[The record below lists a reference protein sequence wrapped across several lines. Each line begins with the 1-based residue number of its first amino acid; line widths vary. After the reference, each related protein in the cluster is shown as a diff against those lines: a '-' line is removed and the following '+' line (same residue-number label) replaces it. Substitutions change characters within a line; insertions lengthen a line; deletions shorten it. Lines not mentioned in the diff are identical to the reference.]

1 MLGEILM
8 ENIADGSTMSYE
20 KTYNDLAKN
29 DEHSYPFDVNN
40 VENFAL
46 FCIESGGFEIC

>member
-1 MLGEILM
+1 M
-8 ENIADGSTMSYE
+8 ENIANGSAIQYE
-20 KTYNDLAKN
+20 KDYNDMY
-29 DEHSYPFDVNN
+29 EGEEYFYPYDVEN